1 MKTSGKNI
9 ALTSYDDIFKDE
21 ETRQNEKL
29 ERVQM
34 LPTESMDAFPN
45 HPFKVSAD
53 EKMLDTIQSIR
64 ENGVLVPMIVR
75 PKENGRYEIVAGH
88 RRHYACEAAGIKEIP
103 AIVREMTDDEAVIIM
118 VDSNLQRENL
128 LPSEKAFAYKMKL
141 DALNRRA
148 GRPIKNNCGQVVPNY
163 FGMKST
169 EIIGEQMGESAK
181 QVQRFVRLTELSKDL
196 LEMVDEKTMS
206 FNAGVE
212 VSYLKAEEQAQLY
225 EVMEYEECS
234 PSLSQARRLKK
245 CSQENRLTKE
255 VMLEIMSEEKD
266 IEMKLTLSG
275 SKIKKYFPK
284 DYTPKQMEQTI
295 IKLLESWNRKK
306 QREEMEK

>member
-1 MKTSGKNI
+1 MKASGKNI

-21 ETRQNEKL
+21 ETRQSEKL
-29 ERVQM
+29 ERVQ
-34 LPTESMDAFPN
+34 LIPTDQMDAFPN
-45 HPFKVSAD
+45 HPFKVSSD
-53 EKMLDTIQSIR
+53 EKMLDTIQSIK

-75 PKENGRYEIVAGH
+75 PKQNGRYEIVAGH

-141 DALNRRA
+141 DAMKRKA
-148 GRPIKNNCGQVVPNY
+148 GRPSLENSAQVGRNL
-163 FGMKST
+163 FGKESR
-169 EIIGEQMGESAK
+169 EILAEQTGESRN
-181 QVQRFVRLTELSKDL
+181 QISRYIRLTELSKDL

-212 VSYLKAEEQAQLY
+212 VSYLKQEEQAQLY

-234 PSLSQARRLKK
+234 PSLSQAQRLKK
-245 CSQENRLTKE
+245 CSLENRLTKE

-266 IEMKLTLSG
+266 IEMKLTLGG
-275 SKIKKYFPK
+275 SKIKKYFPEE
-284 DYTPKQMEQTI
+284 YTPKQMEQTI
-295 IKLLESWNRKK
+295 LKLLENWSKK
-306 QREEMEK
+306 RQREEMEK